1 MMHIIYCIPSLYNS
15 GGMERVLTVKANY
28 MAEHF
33 GWNISI
39 ITTCQ
44 KGRPPFYNIS
54 EKIKLYDLDLDYE
67 TIHEARMIRKI
78 SLRHQARKKHF
89 KRLSNLLFKLHPDIV
104 VSMFTHEATFLYKIK
119 DGSKKVLEFH
129 FSKKYRTLDTLYNN
143 RSLAK
148 TIIDFFLNWR
158 DSHLPQK
165 YDKFVVLTHE
175 DAKAWGEIKSMFV
188 IYNPITLHR
197 SSIQTVEKCHQIL
210 AVGRLC
216 PQKGF
221 DLLINSWA
229 LIPASD
235 RQDWSI
241 KIIGSGPDQEKLQRQ
256 IESMN
261 LSDSISIVPPTSHIE
276 NEYAK
281 SEIFCFSSRYEG
293 IGLVLIEALGS
304 GLPAISFDCPCG
316 PSEIIDNNR
325 TGFIVPMG
333 NITLFAEYITKL
345 ISSDCL
351 RKDMGR
357 NAEKRI
363 NEKFKLERIMSQW
376 KDLFESLL

>member
-15 GGMERVLTVKANY
+15 GGMERILTVKANY

-44 KGRPPFYNIS
+44 KGRPSFYSIS
-54 EKIKLYDLDLDYE
+54 EKIKLYDIDIDYE

-89 KRLSNLLFKLHPDIV
+89 KRLSDLLCKLHPDIV

-129 FSKKYRTLDTLYNN
+129 FSKEYRSLDTLYNN
-143 RSLAK
+143 KGLAK
-148 TIIDFFLNWR
+148 TIIDSFLNWR
-158 DSHLPQK
+158 DSQLPKK

-175 DAKAWGEIKSMFV
+175 DAKAWGELKSMSV

-197 SSIQTVEKCHQIL
+197 SIQTVKKFHQLL

-229 LIPASD
+229 LIPKSD
-235 RQDWSI
+235 RQGWSI
-241 KIIGSGPDQEKLQRQ
+241 KIIGSGPYQEKLQSQ

-261 LSDSISIVPPTSHIE
+261 LHDSISIIPPTSDIE

-293 IGLVLIEALGS
+293 AGLVLIEALGL

-333 NITLFAEYITKL
+333 NIALFAEYITKL
-345 ISSDCL
+345 ISSDSL
-351 RKDMGR
+351 RKEMGR
-357 NAEKRI
+357 NAEKQI
-363 NEKFKLERIMSQW
+363 NEKFQLDRIMSQW
-376 KDLFESLL
+376 KDLFETLII